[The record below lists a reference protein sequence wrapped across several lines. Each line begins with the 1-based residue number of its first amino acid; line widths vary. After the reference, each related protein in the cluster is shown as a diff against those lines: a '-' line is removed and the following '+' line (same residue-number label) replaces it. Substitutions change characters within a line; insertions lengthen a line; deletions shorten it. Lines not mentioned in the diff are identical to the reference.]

1 MRVSPSCAIP
11 SFSSMPRD
19 YHFSPYP
26 VHRKRSSPDF
36 SPVMAALLGMVT
48 GIGGGMTRDI
58 FLAEIP
64 QVLRSDLYA
73 VAALAGASVV
83 VAGDMLG
90 IGYGIC
96 AIAGAALCFVLRY
109 MAIRH
114 GWRLPSARLSAQRR
128 AEAVESDDGQK

>member
-1 MRVSPSCAIP
+1 
-11 SFSSMPRD
+11 
-19 YHFSPYP
+19 
-26 VHRKRSSPDF
+26 
-36 SPVMAALLGMVT
+36 
-48 GIGGGMTRDI
+48 MTRDI
-58 FLAEIP
+58 FFAEIP

-96 AIAGAALCFVLRY
+96 AIADAALCFVLRY

-128 AEAVESDDGQK
+128 AEAVESDDGKKNGCASLLG